1 MCYTLM
7 HRQDAMRTVL
17 QFQGELLRVE
27 TIQQLEFN
35 LWDVDSEIITID
47 SIPAPVWEQPP
58 DYFE

>member
-1 MCYTLM
+1 M